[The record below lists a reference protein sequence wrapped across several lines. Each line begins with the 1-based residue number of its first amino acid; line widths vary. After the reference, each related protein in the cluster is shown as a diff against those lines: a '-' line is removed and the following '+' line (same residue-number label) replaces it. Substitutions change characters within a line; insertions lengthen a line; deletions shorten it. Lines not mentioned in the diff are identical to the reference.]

1 MKLLVFLMFRN
12 RFVLTLLLQ
21 LWAVC
26 SVFGDLRLKDLTVY
40 VSLQDNG
47 DARITEVRDME
58 VDDTGTE
65 CYIVISNTNGSIV
78 QDLEVS
84 DETGTQY
91 DTKGFWDVNGSRSAK
106 THRAIILNKDNGYEI
121 CWGLGASGSHTY
133 QVSYT
138 VTTLVRSYKDYDGFN
153 YMFVASQLNPHA
165 EHARVVISKEN
176 GTFTEDE
183 VRMWAFRFRGD
194 VNLIDGQVVAETTGK
209 LDAEHAMIVML
220 QFEKDVFHP
229 RHYAGGSFEEVK
241 ERAFKYSDYN
251 TKRSLTD
258 WLKEIT
264 SWLIGALVFLSIPL
278 FLLWKYIKVWRF
290 RRTLKKNLL
299 WYRDFPYNGNLLYA
313 SQVIE
318 ACYFN
323 KRNTKNLLSACV
335 LRLISVGALRLEPL
349 AGHSGKSAIVIGD
362 LKRVRGFSDTKMLR
376 LLHGIFTAAA
386 GDDGI
391 LQPKELKHW
400 MKCNEEYVVEL
411 MAEVTQQ
418 RSLKECKKDMERCRQ
433 VFGLK
438 QFLIDFTLANER
450 HAVEV
455 ALWKDYLVYAE
466 LFGIAKQ
473 VRKDMMKINPEYF
486 KMDDIY
492 RAMFNEEELPELYAI
507 TQRYANKGEKAL
519 RDAERRSSGGGG
531 SASMSG
537 GEGYSG
543 GGSGGGIR

>member
-1 MKLLVFLMFRN
+1 MYLKN
-12 RFVLTLLLQ
+12 RYILTLLL

-26 SVFGDLRLKDLTVY
+26 SAFGGPRLKDLTVY

-65 CYIVISNTNGSIV
+65 CYIVISNTNGSV
-78 QDLEVS
+78 VRDLEVR
-84 DETGTQY
+84 DET
-91 DTKGFWDVNGSRSAK
+91 DTYFDTSGSWDINGSRSAK
-106 THRAIILNKDNGYEI
+106 THCAVILEKNNGYEI
-121 CWGLGASGSHTY
+121 CWGLGDSGNRTY
-133 QVSYT
+133 HVSYT
-138 VTTLVRSYKDYDGFN
+138 LTTLVRSYQDYDGFN

-165 EHARVVISKEN
+165 EHARVVINKED
-176 GTFTEDE
+176 GAFTEED

-194 VNLIDGQVVAETTGK
+194 VNLIDGKVVAETTGE

-220 QFEKDVFHP
+220 QFEKEVFHP

-241 ERAFKYSDYN
+241 ERAFKYSDYIA
-251 TKRSLTD
+251 KRSITD
-258 WLKEIT
+258 WLKEIA

-278 FLLWKYIKVWRF
+278 FLLWRYIQVWRF
-290 RRTLKKNLL
+290 RKAVNKDLL

-313 SQVIE
+313 NQVID
-318 ACYFN
+318 ASYY
-323 KRNTKNLLSACV
+323 KSRNTKNLISACV
-335 LRLISVGALRLEPL
+335 LRLISVGAIRIEPL
-349 AGHSGKSAIVIGD
+349 QDHPDKSAFVIGN

-376 LLHGIFTAAA
+376 LLYGIFAEAA
-386 GDDGI
+386 DEDGI
-391 LQPKELKHW
+391 LQPKELQKW
-400 MKCNEEYVVEL
+400 MKRHEEYVVEF
-411 MAEVTQQ
+411 MAEASQE
-418 RSLKECKKDMERCRQ
+418 RSLKECKKDIDRCRQ

-450 HAVEV
+450 SAVEV

-473 VRKDMMKINPEYF
+473 VRKDMQRINPEYF

-492 RAMFNEEELPELYAI
+492 RSMFNEKELPELFSI
-507 TQRYANKGEKAL
+507 TQRYANKGGKAL

-537 GEGYSG
+537 GDGYSG